1 MFGSVT
7 AQSFCRGSASA
18 LALLGR
24 RALVT
29 KDVPNYTLAA
39 GVPATPLRRR
49 FPPESEAGL
58 MALFWWD
65 WSHERLRAALPDFR
79 KQPAADFIA
88 RYR

>member
-1 MFGSVT
+1 
-7 AQSFCRGSASA
+7 
-18 LALLGR
+18 
-24 RALVT
+24 
-29 KDVPNYTLAA
+29 
-39 GVPATPLRRR
+39 
-49 FPPESEAGL
+49 